1 MGILGYHFYI
11 ANCNSNSC
19 GDEKVD
25 GLNYLMAGPISTP
38 CIMFTD
44 NNTWKARLL
53 FAAVA
58 AAGSTVSSFATFS
71 YISPPLHIKRRNTAF
86 VVVPRSLQL
95 PTRLY
100 VSSAKDNDMITYSEE
115 DIIRILRTTPRY
127 YNNNN
132 GEACH
137 TVLDVLH
144 IMSRYSHIS
153 IPNDSSELSSIN
165 TEQIIHDISPNIAVA
180 ALRRLTSSPFLPISF
195 QTNKYRRQK
204 KRNYKKVSTEER
216 NIYDQLIHLLLNK
229 VSDSIDDQLGFLRST
244 GSNNDNVHSKPPRL
258 LSRKD
263 TFLNPPSTNSVLNWY
278 ALADSLCSISN
289 LASVLLGNNRHDDII
304 KGHLLTN
311 ISPTEQDSILHL
323 FDSIIQYLSRDNR
336 ITSSFVRCIGPRR
349 LIRDVLQ
356 PIVIIET
363 TQRNKFQDIE
373 DIIPVTT
380 PYTQLIGVLS
390 SYLVLPNALEKL
402 SVSDISTAL
411 WHMTKIYSPY
421 GQYPTELQ
429 SHQLILLRTF
439 MKRVRKFNVRSSAE
453 ARDLVQIIWSVSRL
467 MRYLIK
473 QVDAIQPNT
482 FMIEQSVLPLSI
494 RLPGEDEQR
503 ESDNGVVNVQ
513 SQPKDQSSIPINILK
528 EEAVTM
534 FHTLVNEI
542 VLPPFYSRRKNDNN
556 NNVNNYQGIV
566 EKVKLES
573 LSLRQIC
580 DVLEAAT
587 LLGIEDITV
596 SITKIIQYLVTSP
609 SSPISRCR
617 SCNDIS
623 RLLSSLQRHRVGSGI
638 YNNAAN
644 SRDNDTEGIKSSK
657 DITSTDKV
665 ELESQCVQLLGER
678 FLDIILWRKEKSM
691 LACSPKTL
699 AVTLRSGVLMF
710 QGNSTAT
717 RAMLNAAKILIVDEA
732 INEEDDQDISFLDEC
747 NEFEVS
753 NYLFAFAMAKQF
765 DEDVFTALTDRM
777 IEEDII
783 SSCSPSSASR
793 ALWSCAMLM
802 SLDDVDVK
810 SKMQQNELS
819 SGELFLHERLINL
832 FHQLSPLLLSEASLS
847 PTDISMAMWAMAKV
861 GYIVDQGIFDELAQ
875 LMTMKLDHSNTRL
888 VSQALWS
895 CGKMIELEAPATTDD
910 ESDVKDEEIES
921 EVKPPYVE
929 YVDKYIRHLIS
940 NQDKMTPKHLTQ
952 SIWAMGRL
960 RISNYYFIDEMANVA
975 YQMRDSLNAREVAN
989 IVWGLMRVDYDDSKL
1004 VQHVINS
1011 PVLCKDC
1018 SAQDASTIMF
1028 VLGKLQIRDK
1038 RAFGVLGK
1046 LLKDKPDATT
1056 QSITNALWAHEV
1068 LRIPPPPA
1076 LLMSWAST
1084 RLNLDVPDMKEE

>member
-1 MGILGYHFYI
+1 M
-11 ANCNSNSC
+11 
-19 GDEKVD
+19 
-25 GLNYLMAGPISTP
+25 
-38 CIMFTD
+38 
-44 NNTWKARLL
+44 LL

-58 AAGSTVSSFATFS
+58 AAGDSSTVSSFA
-71 YISPPLHIKRRNTAF
+71 ISPPHIKRRNAAF
-86 VVVPRSLQL
+86 VVPRSLPL
-95 PTRLY
+95 PSRLY
-100 VSSAKDNDMITYSEE
+100 TSAKDNDMISYTEE
-115 DIIRILRTTPRY
+115 DVIRILRTTPRY
-127 YNNNN
+127 HNNNN

-144 IMSRYSHIS
+144 LISRHSHSIS
-153 IPNDSSELSSIN
+153 ISNDSLELPSIS
-165 TEQIIHDISPNIAVA
+165 TEQIINDISPNIAAA

-195 QTNKYRRQK
+195 QTNKYRKQK
-204 KRNYKKVSTEER
+204 KRNFKKVSNEL
-216 NIYDQLIHLLLNK
+216 YDQLIHLLLNK
-229 VSDSIDDQLGFLRST
+229 INDSIGDQLGFLRSM
-244 GSNNDNVHSKPPRL
+244 GSNNDNSNPPRL

-263 TFLNPPSTNSVLNWY
+263 TFFNPPSTNSVLNWY

-311 ISPTEQDSILHL
+311 ISPTEQDSILNL
-323 FDSIIQYLSRDNR
+323 FDSIIQYLSWDNR
-336 ITSSFVRCIGPRR
+336 ITSSFVRCVGPRR

-363 TQRNKFQDIE
+363 AQRSKYQE
-373 DIIPVTT
+373 DIDDITVTA

-402 SVSDISTAL
+402 SVSDISTTL
-411 WHMTKIYSPY
+411 WHLTKIYSPY

-429 SHQLILLRTF
+429 TPQRILLRTF
-439 MKRVRKFNVRSSAE
+439 MKRVRKFKVRESAK
-453 ARDLVQIIWSVSRL
+453 AADLVQIIWSVSRL
-467 MRYLIK
+467 MRYLKK
-473 QVDAIQPNT
+473 QDDTVQPNT
-482 FMIEQSVLPLSI
+482 SIIEQTVLPLSI
-494 RLPGEDEQR
+494 RLPGEDE
-503 ESDNGVVNVQ
+503 SDKSLLPLSKKEDKRATNTQ
-513 SQPKDQSSIPINILK
+513 LKKDPIPTNILK

-542 VLPPFYSRRKNDNN
+542 VLPPFYSRNKNDNSN
-556 NNVNNYQGIV
+556 TNNYQCTV

-580 DVLEAAT
+580 DVLEAAAS
-587 LLGIEDITV
+587 LDISHEDIIV
-596 SITKIIQYLVTSP
+596 PITKILQYLVTSP

-623 RLLSSLQRHRVGSGI
+623 RLLLSLQRLRVGSGI
-638 YNNAAN
+638 YNIESA
-644 SRDNDTEGIKSSK
+644 
-657 DITSTDKV
+657 DKV

-678 FLDIILWRKEKSM
+678 FLEIILWRKQKSM

-699 AVTLRSGVLMF
+699 STTLRSGVLMF

-717 RAMLNAAKILIVDEA
+717 RAMLDAAKTLIVDET
-732 INEEDDQDISFLDEC
+732 INEEDDQDTTSFLDEC

-793 ALWSCAMLM
+793 ALWSCAMLI
-802 SLDDVDVK
+802 SLDGADIK
-810 SKMQQNELS
+810 SKKQNEPT

-832 FHQLSPLLLSEASLS
+832 FHQLSPLLLLSEASLS

-861 GYIVDQGIFDELAQ
+861 GYVIDQGIFDELAQ
-875 LMTMKLDHSNTRL
+875 LMTIKLDHSNTRL

-895 CGKMIELEAPATTDD
+895 CGKMIEFEAPAVADD
-910 ESDVKDEEIES
+910 SDDKDEGIER
-921 EVKPPYVE
+921 EMKPPYVE
-929 YVDKYIRHLIS
+929 YVDKYIRYLVAS
-940 NQDKMTPKHLTQ
+940 QDQMTPKHLTQ

-960 RISNYYFIDEMANVA
+960 RISNYYLIDEMASIA
-975 YQMRDSLNAREVAN
+975 CQMRDSLNAREVSN
-989 IVWGLMRVDYDDSKL
+989 ILWGLMRVDYDDSKVISKL
-1004 VQHVINS
+1004 AQHVINS
-1011 PVLCKDC
+1011 PVLCNDC

-1038 RAFGVLGK
+1038 NAFSILSK
-1046 LLKDKPDATT
+1046 LLKDKPGATT
-1056 QSITNALWAHEV
+1056 QSITNTLWAHEV